1 MGVINKIVGTHSQRE
16 LKRHNHTIEK
26 ILSLKPEMEKLTDDE
41 MKAKTTEFRNRLQ
54 KGETLDDLL
63 PEAFALVREATRRTL
78 GTESMSVTG
87 WYYLTSGTYRRNENR

>member
-41 MKAKTTEFRNRLQ
+41 MKAKTTEFRN
-54 KGETLDDLL
+54 
-63 PEAFALVREATRRTL
+63 
-78 GTESMSVTG
+78 
-87 WYYLTSGTYRRNENR
+87 

>member
-54 KGETLDDLL
+54 KGETLEHL
-63 PEAFALVREATRRTL
+63 EQNIIHV
-78 GTESMSVTG
+78 S
-87 WYYLTSGTYRRNENR
+87 YRVVLSYIRDVSQK

>member
-41 MKAKTTEFRNRLQ
+41 MKAQTTEFRNRFQ
-54 KGETLDDLL
+54 KGETLDDFINYAHGNLL
-63 PEAFALVREATRRTL
+63 KYICCKIQHAKEYNTILIGFIQYKYVLFI
-78 GTESMSVTG
+78 
-87 WYYLTSGTYRRNENR
+87 

>member
-1 MGVINKIVGTHSQRE
+1 
-16 LKRHNHTIEK
+16 
-26 ILSLKPEMEKLTDDE
+26 MEKLTDDE

-78 GTESMSVTG
+78 GTEHYPCQLQGVLS
-87 WYYLTSGTYRRNENR
+87 YIRTYRRNENR